1 MILLKH
7 LHSDDTPGQVGAG
20 LALGAILGLTPL
32 LNLHNV
38 VVLILIIMLRVSFS
52 GALLGWLIFTPLGFA
67 FDPLFDALGHR
78 LLLETPALNGVWTT
92 LYNTPVVPLTNF
104 NNTVVLGSLAV
115 ALALFL
121 PLNALGRFGVRRYR
135 TAVQAWV
142 RSHQPPPPPAPA
154 PGTAAVRRYPPP
166 SRPVRRAGG
175 AGGGIIR
182 WKGTGPFLLFV
193 GLLVGG
199 WLLFADRLAKGA
211 FESVGTAIVGAK
223 VEVGRLHLDLSH
235 GKVSIRGLVVA
246 SPDEPL
252 KNLIEA
258 DELTA
263 DIGVAPLLEKKV
275 VIDRLLANGL
285 RFGTARQSDGRT
297 AGPSDGIKA
306 QVGEFVQRLD
316 VPILQLAVGKVEV
329 GQLDPNVLFTGREA
343 LALVARA
350 DSAQSAWNAAAGSLD
365 VQAAGDSG
373 VAMAGRLR
381 NAKPT
386 DIGLLADARRT
397 LSQVRQARDR
407 VEAVDRGVKSGIASL
422 QAGAAEL
429 AAVRQRDYA
438 IARRVLK
445 VPSLDLPSMGAA
457 LFGPAAAA
465 RFQRALYWSRVAR
478 EYMPAGLLPQSAP
491 GAGWVR
497 RAGTSVRFPREH
509 TLPGFLLR
517 NAELSFILDAA
528 GPAAR
533 QRRYAGRLMGL
544 TSSPRLY
551 GRPTTLFAE
560 APGVRVA
567 AALDHVRPVP
577 RDSGMGTAQGAAL
590 PGLDLPSLPL
600 HLAPGQGTVTLSFAL
615 VGDSLRGRWSVHTD
629 AARWLRD
636 NGAAAGPAGQVLVE
650 RVITGVRILDISARL
665 SGTFDRPS
673 LSVSSN
679 LDRAVGDQLRAVL
692 ADEIEAA
699 DRQIRARVDS
709 LFETPVELANSRV
722 TMLGGDVYTRVG
734 AQRMRLADA
743 QQQLEQRLR
752 QLTGGILR

>member
-1 MILLKH
+1 MIGLLKH
-7 LHSDDTPGQVGAG
+7 LHSDDTPGQIGAG

-32 LNLHNV
+32 FNLHNV

-52 GALLGWLIFTPLGFA
+52 GALLGWLLFTPLGFA

-78 LLLETPALNGVWTT
+78 LLLETPALTGVWTT

-104 NNTVVLGSLAV
+104 NNTVVLGSLTV

-121 PLNALGRFGVRRYR
+121 PLNVLGRFGLRRYR
-135 TAVQAWV
+135 AAVQAWV
-142 RSHQPPPPPAPA
+142 RRHQPPPPA
-154 PGTAAVRRYPPP
+154 PGTTSARRYPPP
-166 SRPVRRAGG
+166 SRPARRAGG
-175 AGGGIIR
+175 GLIR
-182 WKGTGPFLLFV
+182 WKGTGPLLLFA

-235 GKVSIRGLVVA
+235 GRVALNGLVVA

-252 KNLIEA
+252 RNLLEA

-275 VIDRLLANGL
+275 VIDRLAANGL

-316 VPILQLAVGKVEV
+316 VPILQLVVGKVEV

-343 LALVARA
+343 QALVARV
-350 DSAQSAWNAAAGSLD
+350 DSAQTAWSAAVGGLD

-397 LSQVRQARDR
+397 LNRVRQARDR
-407 VEAVDRGVKSGIASL
+407 VEAVDRAVKSGIASL

-429 AAVRQRDYA
+429 AAVRQRDFA

-478 EYMPAGLLPQSAP
+478 EYMPAGLLPQGAP
-491 GAGWVR
+491 GASWVR

-517 NAELSFILDAA
+517 DAELSFIIDATA
-528 GPAAR
+528 PAAR
-533 QRRYAGRLMGL
+533 QRRYAGRLVGL

-551 GRPTTLFAE
+551 GRPTTLLAE

-567 AALDHVRPVP
+567 AALDHVRRVP
-577 RDSGMGTAQGAAL
+577 RDTGAGTAQGAAL

-636 NGAAAGPAGQVLVE
+636 TGAPTGSAAQVLVE
-650 RVITGVRILDISARL
+650 RVITGVRTLDISARL
-665 SGTFDRPS
+665 SGTIDSPS

-679 LDRAVGDQLRAVL
+679 LDRAVGDQLREVL
-692 ADEIEAA
+692 ADEIEVA
-699 DRQIRARVDS
+699 DQQIRARVDS
-709 LFETPVELANSRV
+709 MFQTQVQLANSRV

-734 AQRMRLADA
+734 AQRMRLTDA

>member
-1 MILLKH
+1 M
-7 LHSDDTPGQVGAG
+7 
-20 LALGAILGLTPL
+20 
-32 LNLHNV
+32 
-38 VVLILIIMLRVSFS
+38 
-52 GALLGWLIFTPLGFA
+52 
-67 FDPLFDALGHR
+67 
-78 LLLETPALNGVWTT
+78 
-92 LYNTPVVPLTNF
+92 
-104 NNTVVLGSLAV
+104 
-115 ALALFL
+115 
-121 PLNALGRFGVRRYR
+121 
-135 TAVQAWV
+135 
-142 RSHQPPPPPAPA
+142 
-154 PGTAAVRRYPPP
+154 
-166 SRPVRRAGG
+166 
-175 AGGGIIR
+175 
-182 WKGTGPFLLFV
+182 
-193 GLLVGG
+193 
-199 WLLFADRLAKGA
+199 
-211 FESVGTAIVGAK
+211 
-223 VEVGRLHLDLSH
+223 
-235 GKVSIRGLVVA
+235 
-246 SPDEPL
+246 
-252 KNLIEA
+252 
-258 DELTA
+258 
-263 DIGVAPLLEKKV
+263 
-275 VIDRLLANGL
+275 VIDRLAATGL
-285 RFGTARQSDGRT
+285 RFGTARQADGRT

-316 VPILQLAVGKVEV
+316 VPLLQLTVGKVEV
-329 GQLDPNVLFTGREA
+329 GQLDPNVLFTGHEA
-343 LALVARA
+343 QALVARA
-350 DSAQSAWNAAAGSLD
+350 DSAQAAWNAAVGGLD

-381 NAKPT
+381 NARPT

-407 VEAVDRGVKSGIASL
+407 VEAVDRAVQSGVASL

-429 AAVRQRDYA
+429 AAVRRRDYA

-478 EYMPAGLLPQSAP
+478 EYMPAGLWPQSAP
-491 GAGWVR
+491 GARWVR

-517 NAELSFILDAA
+517 DAELSFVLDATA
-528 GPAAR
+528 PAAR
-533 QRRYAGRLMGL
+533 QRRYAGRLVGL

-551 GRPTTLFAE
+551 GRPTTLLAE

-577 RDSGMGTAQGAAL
+577 RDSGAGTAQGAAL

-600 HLAPGQGTVTLSFAL
+600 HLARGQGVVTLSFAL
-615 VGDSLRGRWSVHTD
+615 VGDSVRGRWSVHTD

-636 NGAAAGPAGQVLVE
+636 TGAPTGSAAQDLVE
-650 RVITGVRILDISARL
+650 RVITGVRTLDISARL
-665 SGTFDRPS
+665 SGTLDRPS

-679 LDRAVGDQLRAVL
+679 LDRAVGDQLRGVL
-692 ADEIEAA
+692 ADEIETANE
-699 DRQIRARVDS
+699 QIRARVDS
-709 LFETPVELANSRV
+709 LFATPVELANSRI

>member
-7 LHSDDTPGQVGAG
+7 LHSDDTPGQVAAG

-52 GALLGWLIFTPLGFA
+52 GALLGWLVFTPLGFA

-115 ALALFL
+115 AVGLFL

-135 TAVQAWV
+135 AAVQAWV
-142 RSHQPPPPPAPA
+142 RSHQPPPPA
-154 PGTAAVRRYPPP
+154 PGTTSARRYPPP
-166 SRPVRRAGG
+166 SRPARRAGG
-175 AGGGIIR
+175 GGLIR
-182 WKGTGPFLLFV
+182 WKGTGPLLLFA

-235 GKVSIRGLVVA
+235 GKVALTGLVVA

-252 KNLIEA
+252 QNLLEA

-275 VIDRLLANGL
+275 VIDRLAANGL

-350 DSAQSAWNAAAGSLD
+350 DSAQTAWNAAAGSLD

-422 QAGAAEL
+422 QAGAGEL
-429 AAVRQRDYA
+429 AAVRRRDYA
-438 IARRVLK
+438 IAHRVLK
-445 VPSLDLPSMGAA
+445 VPSLDLPSMGSA

-491 GAGWVR
+491 GASWVR

-509 TLPGFLLR
+509 TLPGFLLK

-528 GPAAR
+528 APAAR
-533 QRRYAGRLMGL
+533 QRRYAGQLVGL

-551 GRPTTLFAE
+551 GRPTTLLVE
-560 APGVRVA
+560 APAVRVA
-567 AALDHVRPVP
+567 AALDHVRRVP
-577 RDSGMGTAQGAAL
+577 RDSGTGTAQGAAL

-636 NGAAAGPAGQVLVE
+636 NGAPTGSAGQVLVE
-650 RVITGVRILDISARL
+650 RVITGVRTLDISARL
-665 SGTFDRPS
+665 SGTLDRPS

-692 ADEIEAA
+692 ADEIDAA

-709 LFETPVELANSRV
+709 LFETPVELANSRI

>member
-1 MILLKH
+1 MIGLLKH

-52 GALLGWLIFTPLGFA
+52 GALLGWLLFTPLGFA

-78 LLLETPALNGVWTT
+78 LLLETPALTGVWTT

-115 ALALFL
+115 AVALFL

-135 TAVQAWV
+135 AAVQAWV
-142 RSHQPPPPPAPA
+142 RRHQPPPPAL
-154 PGTAAVRRYPPP
+154 GTTSARRYPPP
-166 SRPVRRAGG
+166 SRPARRV
-175 AGGGIIR
+175 GGGGLIR
-182 WKGTGPFLLFV
+182 WQGTGPLLLFV

-199 WLLFADRLAKGA
+199 WLLLADRLAKGA

-235 GKVSIRGLVVA
+235 GRVALNGLVVA
-246 SPDEPL
+246 SPDEPF
-252 KNLIEA
+252 KNLLEA

-275 VIDRLLANGL
+275 VIDRLAANGL
-285 RFGTARQSDGRT
+285 RFGTARQADGRT
-297 AGPSDGIKA
+297 AGPSEGIKA

-316 VPILQLAVGKVEV
+316 VPLLQLAVGKVEV
-329 GQLDPNVLFTGREA
+329 GQLDPNILFTGREA
-343 LALVARA
+343 QALVARA
-350 DSAQSAWNAAAGSLD
+350 DSAQAAWNAAVTGLD

-397 LSQVRQARDR
+397 LSQVRQARAR
-407 VEAVDRGVKSGIASL
+407 VEAVDREVKSGIASL
-422 QAGAAEL
+422 QAGAADL
-429 AAVRQRDYA
+429 AAVRRRDYA
-438 IARRVLK
+438 IGRRVLK

-517 NAELSFILDAA
+517 DAELSFVLDATA
-528 GPAAR
+528 PAAR
-533 QRRYAGRLMGL
+533 QRRYAGRLVGL

-551 GRPTTLFAE
+551 GRPTTLLAE

-577 RDSGMGTAQGAAL
+577 RDSGVGTVQGAAL

-600 HLAPGQGTVTLSFAL
+600 HLAPGQGAVTLSFAL
-615 VGDSLRGRWSVHTD
+615 VGDSVRGRWSVHTD

-636 NGAAAGPAGQVLVE
+636 NGAPTGSAAQVLVE
-650 RVITGVRILDISARL
+650 RVITGVRTLDISARL
-665 SGTFDRPS
+665 SGTLDRPS

-679 LDRAVGDQLRAVL
+679 LDRAVGDQLRGVL

-699 DRQIRARVDS
+699 NEQIRARVDS
-709 LFETPVELANSRV
+709 LFATPVELANSRI

>member
-1 MILLKH
+1 MIGLLKH

-52 GALLGWLIFTPLGFA
+52 GALLGWLLFTPLGFA

-78 LLLETPALNGVWTT
+78 LLLETPALTGVWTT

-135 TAVQAWV
+135 AAVQAWV
-142 RSHQPPPPPAPA
+142 RRHQPPPPAPA
-154 PGTAAVRRYPPP
+154 PGTTSARRYPPP
-166 SRPVRRAGG
+166 SRPGRRVE
-175 AGGGIIR
+175 GGGLIR
-182 WKGTGPFLLFV
+182 WKGTGPLLLFV

-235 GKVSIRGLVVA
+235 GKVALNGLVVA
-246 SPDEPL
+246 SPDEPF
-252 KNLIEA
+252 KNLLEA

-275 VIDRLLANGL
+275 VIDRLAANGL
-285 RFGTARQSDGRT
+285 RFGTARQADGRT

-316 VPILQLAVGKVEV
+316 VPILQLVVGKVEV

-343 LALVARA
+343 QALVARA
-350 DSAQSAWNAAAGSLD
+350 DSAQAAWSAAVGSLD

-407 VEAVDRGVKSGIASL
+407 VEAVDRAVQSGVASL

-429 AAVRQRDYA
+429 AAVRRRDYA

-478 EYMPAGLLPQSAP
+478 EYMPAGLWPQSAP
-491 GAGWVR
+491 GASWVR
-497 RAGTSVRFPREH
+497 RAGTSVRFLREH

-517 NAELSFILDAA
+517 DAELSFVLDATA
-528 GPAAR
+528 PAAR
-533 QRRYAGRLMGL
+533 QRRYAGRLVGL

-551 GRPTTLFAE
+551 GHRPRCSPRLPAVVSPLRWITCARYLATAGRGRRRG
-560 APGVRVA
+560 PHCPVSISHRCPSISRA
-567 AALDHVRPVP
+567 ARAWSPFRS
-577 RDSGMGTAQGAAL
+577 RSSGTACG
-590 PGLDLPSLPL
+590 D
-600 HLAPGQGTVTLSFAL
+600 
-615 VGDSLRGRWSVHTD
+615 VGRCTPMPR
-629 AARWLRD
+629 
-636 NGAAAGPAGQVLVE
+636 AG
-650 RVITGVRILDISARL
+650 
-665 SGTFDRPS
+665 SGTLALR
-673 LSVSSN
+673 
-679 LDRAVGDQLRAVL
+679 RAPR
-692 ADEIEAA
+692 
-699 DRQIRARVDS
+699 RRS
-709 LFETPVELANSRV
+709 W
-722 TMLGGDVYTRVG
+722 
-734 AQRMRLADA
+734 
-743 QQQLEQRLR
+743 
-752 QLTGGILR
+752 

>member
-1 MILLKH
+1 MIGLLKH

-52 GALLGWLIFTPLGFA
+52 GALLGWLLFTPLGFA

-78 LLLETPALNGVWTT
+78 LLLETPALTGVWTT

-135 TAVQAWV
+135 AAVQTWV
-142 RSHQPPPPPAPA
+142 RRHQPPPPPPA
-154 PGTAAVRRYPPP
+154 PGTTSARRYPPP
-166 SRPVRRAGG
+166 SRPARRV
-175 AGGGIIR
+175 GGGGLIR
-182 WKGTGPFLLFV
+182 WQGTGPLLLFV

-199 WLLFADRLAKGA
+199 WLLFADRLAKRA

-235 GKVSIRGLVVA
+235 GKVALNGLVVA
-246 SPDEPL
+246 SPDEPF
-252 KNLIEA
+252 KNLLEA

-275 VIDRLLANGL
+275 VIDRLAANGL
-285 RFGTARQSDGRT
+285 RFGTARQADGRT
-297 AGPSDGIKA
+297 AGPSEGIKA

-316 VPILQLAVGKVEV
+316 VPLLQLAVGKVEV
-329 GQLDPNVLFTGREA
+329 GQLDPNILFTGREA
-343 LALVARA
+343 QALVARA
-350 DSAQSAWNAAAGSLD
+350 DSAQAAWNAAVTGLD

-397 LSQVRQARDR
+397 LSQVRQARAR
-407 VEAVDRGVKSGIASL
+407 VEAVDREVKSGIASL
-422 QAGAAEL
+422 QAGAADL
-429 AAVRQRDYA
+429 AAVRRRDYA
-438 IARRVLK
+438 IGRRVLK

-491 GAGWVR
+491 GASWVR

-517 NAELSFILDAA
+517 DAELSFVLDATA
-528 GPAAR
+528 PAAR
-533 QRRYAGRLMGL
+533 QRRYVGRLVGL

-551 GRPTTLFAE
+551 GRPTTLLAE

-577 RDSGMGTAQGAAL
+577 RDSGVGTVQGAAL

-600 HLAPGQGTVTLSFAL
+600 HLAPGQGAVTLSFAL
-615 VGDSLRGRWSVHTD
+615 VGDSVRGRWSVHTD

-636 NGAAAGPAGQVLVE
+636 NGAPTGSAAQVLVE
-650 RVITGVRILDISARL
+650 RVITGVRTLDISARL
-665 SGTFDRPS
+665 SGTLDRPS

-679 LDRAVGDQLRAVL
+679 LDRAVGDQLRGVL
-692 ADEIEAA
+692 ADEIETANE
-699 DRQIRARVDS
+699 QIRARVDS
-709 LFETPVELANSRV
+709 LFATPVELANSRI

>member
-1 MILLKH
+1 MIGLLKH

-52 GALLGWLIFTPLGFA
+52 GALLGWLLFTPLGFA

-78 LLLETPALNGVWTT
+78 LLLETPALTGVWTT

-135 TAVQAWV
+135 AAVQTWV
-142 RSHQPPPPPAPA
+142 RRHQPPPPPPA
-154 PGTAAVRRYPPP
+154 PGTTSARRYPPP
-166 SRPVRRAGG
+166 SRPARRV
-175 AGGGIIR
+175 GGGGLIR
-182 WKGTGPFLLFV
+182 WQGTGPLLLFV

-199 WLLFADRLAKGA
+199 WLLFADRLAKRA

-235 GKVSIRGLVVA
+235 GKVALNGLVVA
-246 SPDEPL
+246 SPDEPF
-252 KNLIEA
+252 KNLLEA

-275 VIDRLLANGL
+275 VIDRLAANGL
-285 RFGTARQSDGRT
+285 RFGTARQADGRT
-297 AGPSDGIKA
+297 AGPSEGIKA

-316 VPILQLAVGKVEV
+316 VPLLQLAVGKVEV
-329 GQLDPNVLFTGREA
+329 GQLDPNILFTGREA
-343 LALVARA
+343 QALVARA
-350 DSAQSAWNAAAGSLD
+350 DSAQAAWNAAVTGLD

-397 LSQVRQARDR
+397 LSQVRQARAR
-407 VEAVDRGVKSGIASL
+407 VEAVDREVKSGIASL
-422 QAGAAEL
+422 QAGAADL
-429 AAVRQRDYA
+429 AAVRRRDYA
-438 IARRVLK
+438 IGRRVLK

-517 NAELSFILDAA
+517 DAELSFVLDATA
-528 GPAAR
+528 PAAR
-533 QRRYAGRLMGL
+533 QRRYAGRLVGL

-551 GRPTTLFAE
+551 GRPTTLLAE

-577 RDSGMGTAQGAAL
+577 RDSGVGTVQGAAL

-600 HLAPGQGTVTLSFAL
+600 HLAPGQGAVTLSFAL
-615 VGDSLRGRWSVHTD
+615 VGDSVRGRWSVHTD

-636 NGAAAGPAGQVLVE
+636 NGAPTGSAAQVLVE
-650 RVITGVRILDISARL
+650 RVITGVRTLDISARL
-665 SGTFDRPS
+665 SGTLDRPS

-679 LDRAVGDQLRAVL
+679 LDRAVGDQLRGVL

-699 DRQIRARVDS
+699 NEQIRARVDS
-709 LFETPVELANSRV
+709 LFATPVELANSRI

>member
-1 MILLKH
+1 MIGLLKH

-52 GALLGWLIFTPLGFA
+52 GALLGWLLFTPLGFA

-78 LLLETPALNGVWTT
+78 LLLETPALTGVWTT

-135 TAVQAWV
+135 AAVQTWV
-142 RSHQPPPPPAPA
+142 RRHQPPPPPPA
-154 PGTAAVRRYPPP
+154 PGTTSARRYPPP
-166 SRPVRRAGG
+166 SRPARRV
-175 AGGGIIR
+175 GGGGLIR
-182 WKGTGPFLLFV
+182 WQGTGPLLLFV

-199 WLLFADRLAKGA
+199 WLLFADRLAKRA

-235 GKVSIRGLVVA
+235 GKVALNGLVVA
-246 SPDEPL
+246 SPDEPF
-252 KNLIEA
+252 KNLLEA

-275 VIDRLLANGL
+275 VIDRLAANGL
-285 RFGTARQSDGRT
+285 RFGTARQADGRT

-316 VPILQLAVGKVEV
+316 VPLLQLAVGKVEV
-329 GQLDPNVLFTGREA
+329 GQLDPNILFTGREA
-343 LALVARA
+343 QALVARA
-350 DSAQSAWNAAAGSLD
+350 DSAQAAWNAAVTGLD

-397 LSQVRQARDR
+397 LSQVRQARAR
-407 VEAVDRGVKSGIASL
+407 VEAVDREVKSGIASL
-422 QAGAAEL
+422 QAGAADL
-429 AAVRQRDYA
+429 AAVRRRDYA
-438 IARRVLK
+438 IGRRVLK

-491 GAGWVR
+491 GASWVR

-517 NAELSFILDAA
+517 DAELSFVLDATA
-528 GPAAR
+528 PAAR
-533 QRRYAGRLMGL
+533 QRRYAGRLVGL

-551 GRPTTLFAE
+551 GRPTTLLAE

-577 RDSGMGTAQGAAL
+577 RDSGVGTVQGAAL

-600 HLAPGQGTVTLSFAL
+600 HLAPGQGAVTLSFAL
-615 VGDSLRGRWSVHTD
+615 VGDSVRGRWSVHTD

-636 NGAAAGPAGQVLVE
+636 NGAPTGSAAQVLVE
-650 RVITGVRILDISARL
+650 RVITGVRTLDISARL
-665 SGTFDRPS
+665 SGTLDRPS

-679 LDRAVGDQLRAVL
+679 LDRAVGDQLRGVL

-699 DRQIRARVDS
+699 NEQIRARVDS
-709 LFETPVELANSRV
+709 LFATPVELANSRI

>member
-1 MILLKH
+1 MISLLKH

-52 GALLGWLIFTPLGFA
+52 GALLGWLLFTPLGFA
-67 FDPLFDALGHR
+67 FDPLFDALGHW
-78 LLLETPALNGVWTT
+78 LLLETPALTGVWTT

-121 PLNALGRFGVRRYR
+121 PLNVLGRLGVRRYR
-135 TAVQAWV
+135 AAVQAWV
-142 RSHQPPPPPAPA
+142 RRHQPPPPV
-154 PGTAAVRRYPPP
+154 PGTTSARRYPPP
-166 SRPVRRAGG
+166 SRPARRAGG
-175 AGGGIIR
+175 GLIR
-182 WKGTGPFLLFV
+182 WKGTGPLLLFV

-235 GKVSIRGLVVA
+235 GRVALNGLVVA

-252 KNLIEA
+252 RNLLEA

-275 VIDRLLANGL
+275 VIDRLAANGL

-316 VPILQLAVGKVEV
+316 VPILQLVVGKVEV

-343 LALVARA
+343 QALVARV
-350 DSAQSAWNAAAGSLD
+350 DSAQTAWSAAVGGLD

-407 VEAVDRGVKSGIASL
+407 VEAVDRAVNSGIASL
-422 QAGAAEL
+422 QAGAADL
-429 AAVRQRDYA
+429 AAVRQRDFA

-478 EYMPAGLLPQSAP
+478 EYMPAGLLPQGAP
-491 GAGWVR
+491 GASWVR

-517 NAELSFILDAA
+517 DAELSFIIDATA
-528 GPAAR
+528 PAAR
-533 QRRYAGRLMGL
+533 QRRYAGRLVGL

-551 GRPTTLFAE
+551 GRPTTLLAE
-560 APGVRVA
+560 APGVRVV
-567 AALDHVRPVP
+567 AALDHVRRVP
-577 RDSGMGTAQGAAL
+577 RDTGAGTAQGAAL

-629 AARWLRD
+629 AARWVRD
-636 NGAAAGPAGQVLVE
+636 SGAPEGSAAQVLVE
-650 RVITGVRILDISARL
+650 RVITGVRTLDISARL
-665 SGTFDRPS
+665 SGTIDSPS

-692 ADEIEAA
+692 ADEIEVA
-699 DRQIRARVDS
+699 DQQIRARVDS
-709 LFETPVELANSRV
+709 LFQTQVQLANSRV

-734 AQRMRLADA
+734 AQRMRLTDA

>member
-1 MILLKH
+1 MIGLLKH

-52 GALLGWLIFTPLGFA
+52 GALLGWLLFTPLGFA

-78 LLLETPALNGVWTT
+78 LLLETPALTGVWTT

-135 TAVQAWV
+135 AAVQTWV
-142 RSHQPPPPPAPA
+142 RRHQPPPPPPA
-154 PGTAAVRRYPPP
+154 PGTTSARRYPPP
-166 SRPVRRAGG
+166 SRPARRV
-175 AGGGIIR
+175 GGGGLIR
-182 WKGTGPFLLFV
+182 WQGTGPLLLFV

-199 WLLFADRLAKGA
+199 WLLFADRLAKRA

-235 GKVSIRGLVVA
+235 GKVALNGLVVA
-246 SPDEPL
+246 SPDEPF
-252 KNLIEA
+252 KNLLEA

-275 VIDRLLANGL
+275 VIDRLAANGL
-285 RFGTARQSDGRT
+285 RFGTARQADGRT
-297 AGPSDGIKA
+297 AGPSEGIKA

-316 VPILQLAVGKVEV
+316 VPLLQLAVGKVEV
-329 GQLDPNVLFTGREA
+329 GQLDPNILFTGREA
-343 LALVARA
+343 QALVARA
-350 DSAQSAWNAAAGSLD
+350 DSAQAAWNAAVTGLD

-397 LSQVRQARDR
+397 LSQVRLARAR
-407 VEAVDRGVKSGIASL
+407 VEAVDREVKSGIASL
-422 QAGAAEL
+422 QAGAADL
-429 AAVRQRDYA
+429 AAVRRRDYA
-438 IARRVLK
+438 IGRRVLK

-491 GAGWVR
+491 GASWVR

-517 NAELSFILDAA
+517 DAELSFVLDATA
-528 GPAAR
+528 PAAR
-533 QRRYAGRLMGL
+533 QRRYAGRLVGL

-551 GRPTTLFAE
+551 GRPTTLLAE

-577 RDSGMGTAQGAAL
+577 RDSGVGTVQGAAL

-600 HLAPGQGTVTLSFAL
+600 HLAPGQGAVTLSFAL
-615 VGDSLRGRWSVHTD
+615 VGDSVRGRWSVHTD

-636 NGAAAGPAGQVLVE
+636 NGAPTGSAAQVLVE
-650 RVITGVRILDISARL
+650 RVITGVRTLDISARL
-665 SGTFDRPS
+665 SGTLDRPS

-679 LDRAVGDQLRAVL
+679 LDRAVGDQLRGVL

-699 DRQIRARVDS
+699 NEQIRARVDS
-709 LFETPVELANSRV
+709 LFATPVELANSRI

>member
-1 MILLKH
+1 MIGLLKH

-20 LALGAILGLTPL
+20 LALGAIFGLTPL

-52 GALLGWLIFTPLGFA
+52 GALLGWLLFAPLGFA

-78 LLLETPALNGVWTT
+78 LLLETPALTGVWTT

-135 TAVQAWV
+135 AAVQAWV
-142 RSHQPPPPPAPA
+142 RSHQPPPPAPA
-154 PGTAAVRRYPPP
+154 PGTTSARRYPPP
-166 SRPVRRAGG
+166 SRTARRV
-175 AGGGIIR
+175 GGGGLIR
-182 WKGTGPFLLFV
+182 WQGTGPLLLFV

-235 GKVSIRGLVVA
+235 GKVALNGLVVA
-246 SPDEPL
+246 SPDEPF
-252 KNLIEA
+252 KNLLEA

-275 VIDRLLANGL
+275 VIDRLAATGL
-285 RFGTARQSDGRT
+285 RFGTARQADGRT

-316 VPILQLAVGKVEV
+316 VPLLQLTVGKVEV
-329 GQLDPNVLFTGREA
+329 GQLDPNVLFTGHEA
-343 LALVARA
+343 QALVARA
-350 DSAQSAWNAAAGSLD
+350 DSAQAAWNAAVGGLD

-381 NAKPT
+381 NARPT

-407 VEAVDRGVKSGIASL
+407 VEAVDRAVQSGVASL

-429 AAVRQRDYA
+429 AAVRRRDYA

-478 EYMPAGLLPQSAP
+478 EYMPAGLWPQSAP
-491 GAGWVR
+491 GARWVR

-517 NAELSFILDAA
+517 DAELSFVLDATA
-528 GPAAR
+528 PAAR
-533 QRRYAGRLMGL
+533 QRRYAGRLVGL

-551 GRPTTLFAE
+551 GRPTTLLAE
-560 APGVRVA
+560 APGVRVT

-577 RDSGMGTAQGAAL
+577 RDSGAGTAQGAAL

-600 HLAPGQGTVTLSFAL
+600 HLARGQGVVTLSFAL
-615 VGDSLRGRWSVHTD
+615 VGDSVRGRWSVHTD

-636 NGAAAGPAGQVLVE
+636 TGAPTGSAAQELVE
-650 RVITGVRILDISARL
+650 RVITGVRTLDISARL
-665 SGTFDRPS
+665 SGTLDRPS

-679 LDRAVGDQLRAVL
+679 LDRAVGDQLRGVL
-692 ADEIEAA
+692 ADEIETANE
-699 DRQIRARVDS
+699 QIRARVDS
-709 LFETPVELANSRV
+709 LFATPVELANSRI

>member
-1 MILLKH
+1 MIGLLKH

-52 GALLGWLIFTPLGFA
+52 GALLGWLLFTPLGFA

-78 LLLETPALNGVWTT
+78 LLLETPALTGVWTT

-135 TAVQAWV
+135 AAVQTWV
-142 RSHQPPPPPAPA
+142 RRHQPPPPPPA
-154 PGTAAVRRYPPP
+154 PGTTSARRYPPP
-166 SRPVRRAGG
+166 SRPARRV
-175 AGGGIIR
+175 GGGGLIR
-182 WKGTGPFLLFV
+182 WQGTGPLLLFV

-235 GKVSIRGLVVA
+235 GKVALNGLVVA
-246 SPDEPL
+246 SPDEPF
-252 KNLIEA
+252 KNLLEA

-275 VIDRLLANGL
+275 VIDRLAANGL
-285 RFGTARQSDGRT
+285 RFGTARQADGRT
-297 AGPSDGIKA
+297 AGPSEGIKA

-316 VPILQLAVGKVEV
+316 VPLLQLAVGKVEV
-329 GQLDPNVLFTGREA
+329 GQLDPNILFTGREA
-343 LALVARA
+343 QALVARA
-350 DSAQSAWNAAAGSLD
+350 DSAQAAWNAAVTGLD

-397 LSQVRQARDR
+397 LSQVRQARAR
-407 VEAVDRGVKSGIASL
+407 VEAVDREVKSGIASL
-422 QAGAAEL
+422 QAGAADL
-429 AAVRQRDYA
+429 AAVRRRDYA
-438 IARRVLK
+438 IGRRVLK

-491 GAGWVR
+491 GASWVR

-517 NAELSFILDAA
+517 DAELSFVLDATA
-528 GPAAR
+528 PAAR
-533 QRRYAGRLMGL
+533 QRRYAGRLVGL

-551 GRPTTLFAE
+551 GRPTTLLAE

-577 RDSGMGTAQGAAL
+577 RDSGVGTVQGAAL

-600 HLAPGQGTVTLSFAL
+600 HLAPGQGAVTLSFAL
-615 VGDSLRGRWSVHTD
+615 VGDSVRGRWSVHTD

-636 NGAAAGPAGQVLVE
+636 NGAPTGSAAQVLVE
-650 RVITGVRILDISARL
+650 RVITGVRTLDISARL
-665 SGTFDRPS
+665 SGTLDRPS

-679 LDRAVGDQLRAVL
+679 LDRAVGDQLRGVL

-699 DRQIRARVDS
+699 NEQIRARVDS
-709 LFETPVELANSRV
+709 LFATPVELANSRI

>member
-1 MILLKH
+1 MIGLLKH

-52 GALLGWLIFTPLGFA
+52 GALLGWLLFTPVGFA

-78 LLLETPALNGVWTT
+78 LLLETPALTGVWTT

-135 TAVQAWV
+135 AAVQAWV
-142 RSHQPPPPPAPA
+142 RRHQPPPPAL
-154 PGTAAVRRYPPP
+154 GTTSARRYPPP
-166 SRPVRRAGG
+166 SRPARRVE
-175 AGGGIIR
+175 GGGLIR
-182 WKGTGPFLLFV
+182 WKGTGPLLLFV

-235 GKVSIRGLVVA
+235 GKVALNGLVVA
-246 SPDEPL
+246 SPDEPF
-252 KNLIEA
+252 KNLLEA

-275 VIDRLLANGL
+275 VIDRLAATGL
-285 RFGTARQSDGRT
+285 RFGTARQADGRT

-316 VPILQLAVGKVEV
+316 VPLLQLTVGKVEV
-329 GQLDPNVLFTGREA
+329 GQLDPNVLFTGHEA
-343 LALVARA
+343 QALVARA
-350 DSAQSAWNAAAGSLD
+350 DSAQAAWNAAVGGLD

-381 NAKPT
+381 NARPT

-429 AAVRQRDYA
+429 AAVRRRDYA

-491 GAGWVR
+491 GARWVR

-517 NAELSFILDAA
+517 DAELSFVLDATA
-528 GPAAR
+528 PAAR
-533 QRRYAGRLMGL
+533 QRRYAGRLVGL
-544 TSSPRLY
+544 TTSPRLY
-551 GRPTTLFAE
+551 GRLTTLLAE

-577 RDSGMGTAQGAAL
+577 RDSGVGTAQGAAL

-600 HLAPGQGTVTLSFAL
+600 HLAPGQGAVTLSFAL
-615 VGDSLRGRWSVHTD
+615 VGDSVRGRWSVHTD

-636 NGAAAGPAGQVLVE
+636 TGAPTGSAAQVLVE
-650 RVITGVRILDISARL
+650 RVITGVRTLDISARL
-665 SGTFDRPS
+665 SGTLDRPS

-679 LDRAVGDQLRAVL
+679 LDRAVGDQLRGVL
-692 ADEIEAA
+692 ADEIETANE
-699 DRQIRARVDS
+699 QIRARVDS
-709 LFETPVELANSRV
+709 LFATPVELANSRI

>member
-1 MILLKH
+1 MIGLLKH

-52 GALLGWLIFTPLGFA
+52 GALLGWLLFTPLGFA
-67 FDPLFDALGHR
+67 FDPLFDALGHW
-78 LLLETPALNGVWTT
+78 LLLETPALTGVWTT

-135 TAVQAWV
+135 AAVQAWV
-142 RSHQPPPPPAPA
+142 RSHQPPPPAPA
-154 PGTAAVRRYPPP
+154 PGTTSARRYPPP
-166 SRPVRRAGG
+166 SRTARRV
-175 AGGGIIR
+175 GGGGLIR
-182 WKGTGPFLLFV
+182 WQGTGPLLLFV

-235 GKVSIRGLVVA
+235 GKVALNGLVVA
-246 SPDEPL
+246 SPDEPF
-252 KNLIEA
+252 KNLLEA

-275 VIDRLLANGL
+275 VIDRLAANGL

-316 VPILQLAVGKVEV
+316 VPILQLTVGKVEV

-343 LALVARA
+343 QALVARV
-350 DSAQSAWNAAAGSLD
+350 DSAQTAWSAAVGGLD

-422 QAGAAEL
+422 QAGALRAT
-429 AAVRQRDYA
+429 DH
-438 IARRVLK
+438 
-445 VPSLDLPSMGAA
+445 
-457 LFGPAAAA
+457 AA
-465 RFQRALYWSRVAR
+465 RGGSRRSGRCRARSR
-478 EYMPAGLLPQSAP
+478 AP
-491 GAGWVR
+491 GTSRHRRGDGAGGCTAR
-497 RAGTSVRFPREH
+497 SRSPIAAPPSRA
-509 TLPGFLLR
+509 
-517 NAELSFILDAA
+517 
-528 GPAAR
+528 
-533 QRRYAGRLMGL
+533 
-544 TSSPRLY
+544 
-551 GRPTTLFAE
+551 
-560 APGVRVA
+560 
-567 AALDHVRPVP
+567 
-577 RDSGMGTAQGAAL
+577 
-590 PGLDLPSLPL
+590 
-600 HLAPGQGTVTLSFAL
+600 
-615 VGDSLRGRWSVHTD
+615 WS
-629 AARWLRD
+629 
-636 NGAAAGPAGQVLVE
+636 
-650 RVITGVRILDISARL
+650 
-665 SGTFDRPS
+665 
-673 LSVSSN
+673 
-679 LDRAVGDQLRAVL
+679 
-692 ADEIEAA
+692 
-699 DRQIRARVDS
+699 
-709 LFETPVELANSRV
+709 
-722 TMLGGDVYTRVG
+722 
-734 AQRMRLADA
+734 
-743 QQQLEQRLR
+743 
-752 QLTGGILR
+752 

>member
-7 LHSDDTPGQVGAG
+7 LHSDDTPGQVAAG

-52 GALLGWLIFTPLGFA
+52 GALLGWLVFTPLGFA

-115 ALALFL
+115 AVGLFL
-121 PLNALGRFGVRRYR
+121 PLSALGRFGVRRYR
-135 TAVQAWV
+135 PAVQAGV
-142 RSHQPPPPPAPA
+142 RSHQPPPPAPA
-154 PGTAAVRRYPPP
+154 PGTTSARRYPRP
-166 SRPVRRAGG
+166 SRPARRPGG
-175 AGGGIIR
+175 AGLTR
-182 WKGTGPFLLFV
+182 WTRTGPLLLFA

-235 GKVSIRGLVVA
+235 GKVALTGLVVA

-252 KNLIEA
+252 QNLLEA

-263 DIGVAPLLEKKV
+263 DIGVAPLLERKV
-275 VIDRLLANGL
+275 VIDRLAANGL

-350 DSAQSAWNAAAGSLD
+350 DSAQTAWNAAAGSLD

-429 AAVRQRDYA
+429 AAVRRRDYA
-438 IARRVLK
+438 IAHRVLK

-509 TLPGFLLR
+509 TLPGFLLK

-528 GPAAR
+528 APAAR
-533 QRRYAGRLMGL
+533 QRRYAGQLVGL

-551 GRPTTLFAE
+551 GRPTTLLVE
-560 APGVRVA
+560 APAVRVA
-567 AALDHVRPVP
+567 AALDHVRRVP
-577 RDSGMGTAQGAAL
+577 RDSGTGTAQGAAL

-636 NGAAAGPAGQVLVE
+636 NGAPTGSAGQVLV
-650 RVITGVRILDISARL
+650 G
-665 SGTFDRPS
+665 
-673 LSVSSN
+673 
-679 LDRAVGDQLRAVL
+679 
-692 ADEIEAA
+692 
-699 DRQIRARVDS
+699 
-709 LFETPVELANSRV
+709 
-722 TMLGGDVYTRVG
+722 
-734 AQRMRLADA
+734 
-743 QQQLEQRLR
+743 
-752 QLTGGILR
+752 

>member
-1 MILLKH
+1 MIGLLKH

-52 GALLGWLIFTPLGFA
+52 GALLGWMLFTPLGFA

-78 LLLETPALNGVWTT
+78 LLLETPALTGVWTT

-135 TAVQAWV
+135 AAVQVWV
-142 RSHQPPPPPAPA
+142 RHHQPPPPPPPV
-154 PGTAAVRRYPPP
+154 PGTTSARRYPPP
-166 SRPVRRAGG
+166 SRPARRVGGEGLIRWQG
-175 AGGGIIR
+175 AG
-182 WKGTGPFLLFV
+182 PLLLFV

-223 VEVGRLHLDLSH
+223 VEVGRLHLELSH
-235 GKVSIRGLVVA
+235 GKVALNGLVVA
-246 SPDEPL
+246 SPNEPF
-252 KNLIEA
+252 KNLLEA

-275 VIDRLLANGL
+275 VIDRLAANGL
-285 RFGTARQSDGRT
+285 RFGTARQADGRT
-297 AGPSDGIKA
+297 AGPSEGIKA

-316 VPILQLAVGKVEV
+316 VPILQLVVGKVEV

-343 LALVARA
+343 QALVARV
-350 DSAQSAWNAAAGSLD
+350 DSAQAAWSAAVGGLD

-381 NAKPT
+381 DAKPT

-429 AAVRQRDYA
+429 AAVRRRDYA

-517 NAELSFILDAA
+517 DAELSFVLDATA
-528 GPAAR
+528 PAAR
-533 QRRYAGRLMGL
+533 QRRYAGRLVGL

-551 GRPTTLFAE
+551 GRPTTLLAE

-577 RDSGMGTAQGAAL
+577 RDSGVGTAQGAAL

-600 HLAPGQGTVTLSFAL
+600 HLAPGQGAVTLSFAL
-615 VGDSLRGRWSVHTD
+615 VGDSVRGRWSVHTD

-636 NGAAAGPAGQVLVE
+636 NGAPTGSAAQVLVE
-650 RVITGVRILDISARL
+650 RVITGVRTLDISARL
-665 SGTFDRPS
+665 SGTLDRPS

-679 LDRAVGDQLRAVL
+679 L
-692 ADEIEAA
+692 
-699 DRQIRARVDS
+699 
-709 LFETPVELANSRV
+709 
-722 TMLGGDVYTRVG
+722 
-734 AQRMRLADA
+734 
-743 QQQLEQRLR
+743 
-752 QLTGGILR
+752 

>member
-1 MILLKH
+1 MIGLLKH

-52 GALLGWLIFTPLGFA
+52 GALLGWLLFTPLGFA

-78 LLLETPALNGVWTT
+78 LLLETPALTGVWTT

-115 ALALFL
+115 AVALFL

-135 TAVQAWV
+135 AAVQAWV
-142 RSHQPPPPPAPA
+142 RRHQPPPPAL
-154 PGTAAVRRYPPP
+154 GTTSARRYPPP
-166 SRPVRRAGG
+166 SRPARRVE
-175 AGGGIIR
+175 GGGLIR
-182 WKGTGPFLLFV
+182 WKGTGPLLLFV
-193 GLLVGG
+193 ALLVGG

-235 GKVSIRGLVVA
+235 GRVALNGLVVA
-246 SPDEPL
+246 SPDEPF
-252 KNLIEA
+252 KNLLEA

-275 VIDRLLANGL
+275 VIDRLAANGL
-285 RFGTARQSDGRT
+285 RFGTARQADGRT

-316 VPILQLAVGKVEV
+316 VPILQLVVGKVEV

-343 LALVARA
+343 QALVARA
-350 DSAQSAWNAAAGSLD
+350 DSAQAAWSAAVGSLD

-397 LSQVRQARDR
+397 LSHVRQARDR
-407 VEAVDRGVKSGIASL
+407 VEAMDRGVKSGIASL
-422 QAGAAEL
+422 QAGAADL
-429 AAVRQRDYA
+429 AAVRRRDYA

-491 GAGWVR
+491 GASWVR

-517 NAELSFILDAA
+517 DAELSFVLDATA
-528 GPAAR
+528 PAAR
-533 QRRYAGRLMGL
+533 QRRYAGRLVGL

-551 GRPTTLFAE
+551 GRPTTLLAE

-577 RDSGMGTAQGAAL
+577 RDSGVGTAQGAAL

-600 HLAPGQGTVTLSFAL
+600 HLARGQGVVTLSFAL
-615 VGDSLRGRWSVHTD
+615 VGDSVRGRWSVHTD

-636 NGAAAGPAGQVLVE
+636 TGAPTGSAAQVLVE
-650 RVITGVRILDISARL
+650 RVITGVRTLDISARL
-665 SGTFDRPS
+665 SGTLDRPS

-679 LDRAVGDQLRAVL
+679 LDRAVGDQLRSVL
-692 ADEIEAA
+692 ADEIETANE
-699 DRQIRARVDS
+699 QIRARVDS
-709 LFETPVELANSRV
+709 LFATPVELANSRI

-743 QQQLEQRLR
+743 QQQIEQRLR

>member
-1 MILLKH
+1 
-7 LHSDDTPGQVGAG
+7 
-20 LALGAILGLTPL
+20 
-32 LNLHNV
+32 
-38 VVLILIIMLRVSFS
+38 
-52 GALLGWLIFTPLGFA
+52 
-67 FDPLFDALGHR
+67 
-78 LLLETPALNGVWTT
+78 
-92 LYNTPVVPLTNF
+92 
-104 NNTVVLGSLAV
+104 
-115 ALALFL
+115 
-121 PLNALGRFGVRRYR
+121 
-135 TAVQAWV
+135 
-142 RSHQPPPPPAPA
+142 
-154 PGTAAVRRYPPP
+154 
-166 SRPVRRAGG
+166 
-175 AGGGIIR
+175 
-182 WKGTGPFLLFV
+182 
-193 GLLVGG
+193 
-199 WLLFADRLAKGA
+199 
-211 FESVGTAIVGAK
+211 
-223 VEVGRLHLDLSH
+223 
-235 GKVSIRGLVVA
+235 VVA

-252 KNLIEA
+252 QNLLEA

-275 VIDRLLANGL
+275 VIDRLAANGL

-350 DSAQSAWNAAAGSLD
+350 DSAQTAWNAAAGSLD

-407 VEAVDRGVKSGIASL
+407 VEA
-422 QAGAAEL
+422 GAAEL
-429 AAVRQRDYA
+429 AAVRRRDYA
-438 IARRVLK
+438 IAHRVLK

-509 TLPGFLLR
+509 ALPGFLLR
-517 NAELSFILDAA
+517 DAELSFILDAA
-528 GPAAR
+528 APAAR
-533 QRRYAGRLMGL
+533 QRRYAGRLVGL

-551 GRPTTLFAE
+551 GRPTTLLVE
-560 APGVRVA
+560 APAVRVA
-567 AALDHVRPVP
+567 AALDHVRRVP
-577 RDSGMGTAQGAAL
+577 RDSGTGTAQGAAL

-636 NGAAAGPAGQVLVE
+636 NGAPTGSAGQVLVE
-650 RVITGVRILDISARL
+650 RVITGVRTLDISARL
-665 SGTFDRPS
+665 SGTLDRPS

-692 ADEIEAA
+692 ADEIDAA

-709 LFETPVELANSRV
+709 LFETPVELANSRI

>member
-1 MILLKH
+1 MIGLLKH

-52 GALLGWLIFTPLGFA
+52 GALLGWLLFTPLGFA

-78 LLLETPALNGVWTT
+78 LLLETPALTGVWTT

-135 TAVQAWV
+135 AAVQTWV
-142 RSHQPPPPPAPA
+142 RRHQPPPPPPA
-154 PGTAAVRRYPPP
+154 PGTTSARRYPPP
-166 SRPVRRAGG
+166 SRPARRV
-175 AGGGIIR
+175 GGGGLIR
-182 WKGTGPFLLFV
+182 WQGTGPLLLFV

-235 GKVSIRGLVVA
+235 GKVALNGLVVA
-246 SPDEPL
+246 SPDEPF
-252 KNLIEA
+252 KNLLEA

-275 VIDRLLANGL
+275 VIDRLAANGL
-285 RFGTARQSDGRT
+285 RFGTARQADGRT
-297 AGPSDGIKA
+297 AGPSEGIKA

-316 VPILQLAVGKVEV
+316 VPLLQLAVGKVEV
-329 GQLDPNVLFTGREA
+329 GQLDPNILFTGREA
-343 LALVARA
+343 QALVARA
-350 DSAQSAWNAAAGSLD
+350 DSAQAAWNAAVTGLD

-397 LSQVRQARDR
+397 LSQVRQARAR
-407 VEAVDRGVKSGIASL
+407 VEAVDREVKSGIASL
-422 QAGAAEL
+422 QAGAADL
-429 AAVRQRDYA
+429 AAVRRRDYA
-438 IARRVLK
+438 IGRRVLK

-517 NAELSFILDAA
+517 DAELSFVLDATA
-528 GPAAR
+528 PAAR
-533 QRRYAGRLMGL
+533 QRRYAGRLVGL

-551 GRPTTLFAE
+551 GRPTTLLAE

-577 RDSGMGTAQGAAL
+577 RDSGVGTVQGAAL

-600 HLAPGQGTVTLSFAL
+600 HLAPGQGAVTLSFAL
-615 VGDSLRGRWSVHTD
+615 VGDSVRGRWSVHTD

-636 NGAAAGPAGQVLVE
+636 NGAPTGSAAQVLVE
-650 RVITGVRILDISARL
+650 RVITGVRTLDISARL
-665 SGTFDRPS
+665 SGTLDRPS

-679 LDRAVGDQLRAVL
+679 LDRAVGDQLRGVL

-699 DRQIRARVDS
+699 NEQIRARVDS
-709 LFETPVELANSRV
+709 LFATPVELANSRI

>member
-1 MILLKH
+1 MIGLLKH

-52 GALLGWLIFTPLGFA
+52 GALLGWLLFTPLGFA

-78 LLLETPALNGVWTT
+78 LLLETPALTGVWTT

-135 TAVQAWV
+135 AAVQTWV
-142 RSHQPPPPPAPA
+142 RRHQPPPPPPA
-154 PGTAAVRRYPPP
+154 PGTTSARRYPPP
-166 SRPVRRAGG
+166 SRPARRV
-175 AGGGIIR
+175 GGGGLIR
-182 WKGTGPFLLFV
+182 WQGTGPLLLFV

-199 WLLFADRLAKGA
+199 WLLFADRLAKRA

-235 GKVSIRGLVVA
+235 GKVALNGLVVA
-246 SPDEPL
+246 SPDEPF
-252 KNLIEA
+252 KNLLEA

-275 VIDRLLANGL
+275 VIDRLAANGL
-285 RFGTARQSDGRT
+285 RFGTARQADGRT
-297 AGPSDGIKA
+297 AGPSEGIKA

-316 VPILQLAVGKVEV
+316 VPLLQLAVGKVEV
-329 GQLDPNVLFTGREA
+329 GQLDPNILFTGREA
-343 LALVARA
+343 QALVARA
-350 DSAQSAWNAAAGSLD
+350 DSAQAAWNAAVTGLD

-397 LSQVRQARDR
+397 LSQVRLARAR

-422 QAGAAEL
+422 QAGAADL
-429 AAVRQRDYA
+429 AAVRRRDYA
-438 IARRVLK
+438 IGRRVLK

-491 GAGWVR
+491 GASWVR

-517 NAELSFILDAA
+517 DAELSFVLDATA
-528 GPAAR
+528 PAAR
-533 QRRYAGRLMGL
+533 QRRYAGRLVGL

-551 GRPTTLFAE
+551 GRPTTLLAE

-577 RDSGMGTAQGAAL
+577 RDSGVGTVQGAAL

-600 HLAPGQGTVTLSFAL
+600 HLAPGQGAVTLSFAL
-615 VGDSLRGRWSVHTD
+615 VGDSVRGRWSVHTD

-636 NGAAAGPAGQVLVE
+636 NGAPTGSAAQVLVE
-650 RVITGVRILDISARL
+650 RVITGERTLDISARL
-665 SGTFDRPS
+665 SGTLDRPS

-679 LDRAVGDQLRAVL
+679 LDRAVGDQLRGVL

-699 DRQIRARVDS
+699 NEQIRARVDS
-709 LFETPVELANSRV
+709 LFATPVELANSRI

>member
-1 MILLKH
+1 MIGLLKH

-52 GALLGWLIFTPLGFA
+52 GALLGWLLFTPLGFA

-78 LLLETPALNGVWTT
+78 LLLETPALTGVWTT

-135 TAVQAWV
+135 AAVQTWV
-142 RSHQPPPPPAPA
+142 RRHQPPPPPPA
-154 PGTAAVRRYPPP
+154 PGTTSARRYPPP
-166 SRPVRRAGG
+166 SRPARRV
-175 AGGGIIR
+175 GGGGLIR
-182 WKGTGPFLLFV
+182 WQGTGPLLLFV

-199 WLLFADRLAKGA
+199 WLLFADRLAKRA

-235 GKVSIRGLVVA
+235 GKVALNGLVVA
-246 SPDEPL
+246 SPDEPF
-252 KNLIEA
+252 KNLLEA

-275 VIDRLLANGL
+275 VIDRLAANGL
-285 RFGTARQSDGRT
+285 RFGTARQADGRT
-297 AGPSDGIKA
+297 AGPSEGIKA

-316 VPILQLAVGKVEV
+316 VPLLQLAVGKVEV
-329 GQLDPNVLFTGREA
+329 GQLDPNILFTGREA
-343 LALVARA
+343 QALVARA
-350 DSAQSAWNAAAGSLD
+350 DSAQAAWNAAVTGLD

-397 LSQVRQARDR
+397 LSQVRQARAR
-407 VEAVDRGVKSGIASL
+407 VEAVDREVKSGIASL
-422 QAGAAEL
+422 QAGAADL
-429 AAVRQRDYA
+429 AAVRRRDYA
-438 IARRVLK
+438 IGRRVLK

-491 GAGWVR
+491 GASWVR

-517 NAELSFILDAA
+517 DAELSFVLDATA
-528 GPAAR
+528 PAAR
-533 QRRYAGRLMGL
+533 QRRYAGRLVGL

-551 GRPTTLFAE
+551 GRPTTLLAE

-577 RDSGMGTAQGAAL
+577 RDSGVGTVQGAAL

-600 HLAPGQGTVTLSFAL
+600 HLAPGQGAVTLSFAL
-615 VGDSLRGRWSVHTD
+615 VGDSVRGRWSVHTD

-636 NGAAAGPAGQVLVE
+636 NGAPTGSAAQVLVE
-650 RVITGVRILDISARL
+650 RVITGVRTLDISARL
-665 SGTFDRPS
+665 SGTLDRPS

-679 LDRAVGDQLRAVL
+679 LDRAVGDQLRGVL

-699 DRQIRARVDS
+699 NEQIRARVDS
-709 LFETPVELANSRV
+709 LFATPVELANSRI

>member
-1 MILLKH
+1 MIGLLKH

-20 LALGAILGLTPL
+20 LAMGAILGLTPL

-52 GALLGWLIFTPLGFA
+52 GALLGWLLFTPLGFA

-78 LLLETPALNGVWTT
+78 LLLETPALTGVWTT

-115 ALALFL
+115 AVALFL

-135 TAVQAWV
+135 AAGQAWV
-142 RSHQPPPPPAPA
+142 RRHQPPPPA
-154 PGTAAVRRYPPP
+154 PGTTSARRYPPP
-166 SRPVRRAGG
+166 SRPARRV
-175 AGGGIIR
+175 GGGGLIR
-182 WKGTGPFLLFV
+182 WQGTGPLLLFV

-211 FESVGTAIVGAK
+211 FESVGTAIGGAK

-235 GKVSIRGLVVA
+235 GKVALNGLVVA
-246 SPDEPL
+246 SPDEPF
-252 KNLIEA
+252 KNLLEA

-275 VIDRLLANGL
+275 VIDRLAANGL
-285 RFGTARQSDGRT
+285 RFGTARQADGRT
-297 AGPSDGIKA
+297 AGPSEGIKA

-316 VPILQLAVGKVEV
+316 VPLLQLAVGKVEV
-329 GQLDPNVLFTGREA
+329 GQLDPNILFTGREA
-343 LALVARA
+343 QALVARA
-350 DSAQSAWNAAAGSLD
+350 DSAQAAWNAAVTGLD

-397 LSQVRQARDR
+397 LSQVRLARAR

-422 QAGAAEL
+422 QAGAADL
-429 AAVRQRDYA
+429 AAVRRRDYA

-517 NAELSFILDAA
+517 DAELSFVLDATA
-528 GPAAR
+528 PAAR
-533 QRRYAGRLMGL
+533 QRRYVGRLVGL

-551 GRPTTLFAE
+551 GRPTTLLAE

-577 RDSGMGTAQGAAL
+577 RDSGVGTVQGAAL
-590 PGLDLPSLPL
+590 PGLDLPALPL
-600 HLAPGQGTVTLSFAL
+600 HLAPGQGVVTLSFAL
-615 VGDSLRGRWSVHTD
+615 VGDSVRGRWSVHTD

-636 NGAAAGPAGQVLVE
+636 NGAPTGSAAQVLVE
-650 RVITGVRILDISARL
+650 RVITGVRTLDISARL
-665 SGTFDRPS
+665 SGTLDRPS

-679 LDRAVGDQLRAVL
+679 LDRAVGDQLRGVL

-699 DRQIRARVDS
+699 NEQIRARVDS
-709 LFETPVELANSRV
+709 LFATPVELANSRI

>member
-1 MILLKH
+1 MIGLLKH

-52 GALLGWLIFTPLGFA
+52 GALLGWLLFTPLGFA

-78 LLLETPALNGVWTT
+78 LLLETPALTGVWTT

-115 ALALFL
+115 AVALFL

-135 TAVQAWV
+135 AAVQAWV
-142 RSHQPPPPPAPA
+142 RRHQPPPPAL
-154 PGTAAVRRYPPP
+154 GTTSARRYPPP
-166 SRPVRRAGG
+166 SRPARRVE
-175 AGGGIIR
+175 GGGLIR
-182 WKGTGPFLLFV
+182 WKGTGPLLLFV

-235 GKVSIRGLVVA
+235 GRVALNGLVVA
-246 SPDEPL
+246 SPDEPF
-252 KNLIEA
+252 KNLLEA

-275 VIDRLLANGL
+275 VIDRLAANGL
-285 RFGTARQSDGRT
+285 RFGTARQADGRT

-316 VPILQLAVGKVEV
+316 VPILQLVVGKVEV

-343 LALVARA
+343 QALVARA
-350 DSAQSAWNAAAGSLD
+350 DSAQAAWSAAVGSLD

-397 LSQVRQARDR
+397 LSHVRQARDR

-422 QAGAAEL
+422 QAGAADL
-429 AAVRQRDYA
+429 AAVRRRDYA

-491 GAGWVR
+491 GASWVR

-517 NAELSFILDAA
+517 DAELSFVLDATA
-528 GPAAR
+528 PAAR
-533 QRRYAGRLMGL
+533 QRRYAGRLVGL

-551 GRPTTLFAE
+551 GRPTTLLAE

-577 RDSGMGTAQGAAL
+577 RDSGVGTAQGAAL

-600 HLAPGQGTVTLSFAL
+600 HLAPGQGAVTLSFAL
-615 VGDSLRGRWSVHTD
+615 VGDSVRGRWSVHTD

-636 NGAAAGPAGQVLVE
+636 TGAPTGSAAQVLVE
-650 RVITGVRILDISARL
+650 RVITGVRTLDISARL
-665 SGTFDRPS
+665 SGTLDRPS

-679 LDRAVGDQLRAVL
+679 LDRAVGDQLRSVL
-692 ADEIEAA
+692 ADEIETANE
-699 DRQIRARVDS
+699 QIRARVDS
-709 LFETPVELANSRV
+709 LFATPVELANSRI

-743 QQQLEQRLR
+743 QQQIEQRLR

>member
-1 MILLKH
+1 MIGLLKH

-52 GALLGWLIFTPLGFA
+52 GALLGWLLFTPLGFA

-78 LLLETPALNGVWTT
+78 LLLETPALTGVWTT

-135 TAVQAWV
+135 AAVQTWV
-142 RSHQPPPPPAPA
+142 RRHQPPPPPPA
-154 PGTAAVRRYPPP
+154 PGTTSARRYPPP
-166 SRPVRRAGG
+166 SRPARRV
-175 AGGGIIR
+175 GGGGLIR
-182 WKGTGPFLLFV
+182 WQGTGPLLLFV

-199 WLLFADRLAKGA
+199 WLLFADRLAKRA

-235 GKVSIRGLVVA
+235 GKVALNGLVVA
-246 SPDEPL
+246 SPDEPF
-252 KNLIEA
+252 KNLLEA

-275 VIDRLLANGL
+275 VIDRLAANGL
-285 RFGTARQSDGRT
+285 RFGTARQADGRT
-297 AGPSDGIKA
+297 AGPSEGIKA

-316 VPILQLAVGKVEV
+316 VPLLQLAVGKVEV
-329 GQLDPNVLFTGREA
+329 GQLDPNILFTGREA
-343 LALVARA
+343 QALVARA
-350 DSAQSAWNAAAGSLD
+350 DSAQAAWNAAVTGLD

-397 LSQVRQARDR
+397 LSQVRQARAR
-407 VEAVDRGVKSGIASL
+407 VEAVDREVKSGIASL
-422 QAGAAEL
+422 QAGAADL
-429 AAVRQRDYA
+429 AAVRRRDYA
-438 IARRVLK
+438 IGRRVLK

-491 GAGWVR
+491 GASWVR

-517 NAELSFILDAA
+517 DAELSFVLDATA
-528 GPAAR
+528 PAAR
-533 QRRYAGRLMGL
+533 QRRYAGRLVGL

-551 GRPTTLFAE
+551 GRPTTLLAE

-577 RDSGMGTAQGAAL
+577 RDSGVGTVQGAAL

-600 HLAPGQGTVTLSFAL
+600 HLAPGQGAVTLSFAL
-615 VGDSLRGRWSVHTD
+615 VGDSVRGRWSVHTD

-636 NGAAAGPAGQVLVE
+636 NGAPTGSAAQVLVE
-650 RVITGVRILDISARL
+650 RVITGVRTLDISARL
-665 SGTFDRPS
+665 SGTLDRPS
-673 LSVSSN
+673 LAVSSN
-679 LDRAVGDQLRAVL
+679 LDRAVGDQLRGVL

-699 DRQIRARVDS
+699 NEQIRARVDS
-709 LFETPVELANSRV
+709 LFATPVELANSRI

>member
-1 MILLKH
+1 MIGLLKH

-52 GALLGWLIFTPLGFA
+52 GALLGWLLFTPLGFA

-78 LLLETPALNGVWTT
+78 LLLETPALTGVWTT

-135 TAVQAWV
+135 AAVQTWV
-142 RSHQPPPPPAPA
+142 RRHQPPPPPPA
-154 PGTAAVRRYPPP
+154 PGTTSARRYPPP
-166 SRPVRRAGG
+166 SRPARRV
-175 AGGGIIR
+175 GGGGLIR
-182 WKGTGPFLLFV
+182 WQGTGPLLLFV

-199 WLLFADRLAKGA
+199 WLLFADRLAKRA

-235 GKVSIRGLVVA
+235 GKVALNGLVVA
-246 SPDEPL
+246 SPDEPF
-252 KNLIEA
+252 KNLLEA

-275 VIDRLLANGL
+275 VIDRLAANGL
-285 RFGTARQSDGRT
+285 RFGTARQADGRT
-297 AGPSDGIKA
+297 AGPSEGIKA

-316 VPILQLAVGKVEV
+316 VPLLQLAVGKVEV
-329 GQLDPNVLFTGREA
+329 GQLDPNILFTGREA
-343 LALVARA
+343 QALVARA
-350 DSAQSAWNAAAGSLD
+350 DSAQAAWNAAVTGLD

-397 LSQVRQARDR
+397 LSQVRQARAR
-407 VEAVDRGVKSGIASL
+407 VEAVDREVKSGIASL
-422 QAGAAEL
+422 QAGAADL
-429 AAVRQRDYA
+429 AAVRRRDYA
-438 IARRVLK
+438 IGRRVLK

-491 GAGWVR
+491 GASWVR

-517 NAELSFILDAA
+517 DAELSFVLDATA
-528 GPAAR
+528 PAAR
-533 QRRYAGRLMGL
+533 QRRYVGRLVGL

-551 GRPTTLFAE
+551 GRPTTLLAE

-577 RDSGMGTAQGAAL
+577 RDSGVGTVQGAAL

-600 HLAPGQGTVTLSFAL
+600 HLAPGQGAVTLSFAL
-615 VGDSLRGRWSVHTD
+615 VGDSVRGRWSVHTD

-636 NGAAAGPAGQVLVE
+636 NGAPTGSAAQVLVE
-650 RVITGVRILDISARL
+650 RVITGVRTLDISARL
-665 SGTFDRPS
+665 SGTLDRPS

-679 LDRAVGDQLRAVL
+679 LDRAVGDQLRGVL

-699 DRQIRARVDS
+699 NEQIRARVDS
-709 LFETPVELANSRV
+709 LFATPVELANSRI

>member
-1 MILLKH
+1 MIGLLKH

-38 VVLILIIMLRVSFS
+38 VVLIFIIMLRVSFS
-52 GALLGWLIFTPLGFA
+52 GALLGWLLFTPLGFA

-78 LLLETPALNGVWTT
+78 LLLETPALTGMWTT

-104 NNTVVLGSLAV
+104 NNTVVLGSLVV

-135 TAVQAWV
+135 AAVQVWV
-142 RSHQPPPPPAPA
+142 RHHQPPPPPPV
-154 PGTAAVRRYPPP
+154 PGTTSARRYPPP
-166 SRPVRRAGG
+166 SRPARRVGGGGLIRWQG
-175 AGGGIIR
+175 AG
-182 WKGTGPFLLFV
+182 PLLLFV

-199 WLLFADRLAKGA
+199 WLLFADRLAKRA

-235 GKVSIRGLVVA
+235 GKVALNGLVVA
-246 SPDEPL
+246 SPDEPF
-252 KNLIEA
+252 KNLLEA

-275 VIDRLLANGL
+275 VIDRLAANGL
-285 RFGTARQSDGRT
+285 RFGTARQADGRT
-297 AGPSDGIKA
+297 AGPSEGIKA

-316 VPILQLAVGKVEV
+316 VPILQLVVGKVEV

-343 LALVARA
+343 QALVARV
-350 DSAQSAWNAAAGSLD
+350 DSAQAAWSAAVGGLD

-422 QAGAAEL
+422 QAGAADL
-429 AAVRQRDYA
+429 AAVRRRDYA

-491 GAGWVR
+491 GASWVR

-517 NAELSFILDAA
+517 DAELSFVLDATA
-528 GPAAR
+528 PAAR
-533 QRRYAGRLMGL
+533 QRRYAGRLVGL

-551 GRPTTLFAE
+551 GRPTTLLAE

-577 RDSGMGTAQGAAL
+577 RDSGVGTAQGAAL

-600 HLAPGQGTVTLSFAL
+600 HLAPGQGAVTLSFAL
-615 VGDSLRGRWSVHTD
+615 VGDSVRGRWSVHTD

-636 NGAAAGPAGQVLVE
+636 NGAPTGSAAQVLVE
-650 RVITGVRILDISARL
+650 RVITGVRTLDISARL
-665 SGTFDRPS
+665 SGTLDRPS
-673 LSVSSN
+673 LSVGSN
-679 LDRAVGDQLRAVL
+679 LDRAVGDQLRGVL
-692 ADEIEAA
+692 ADEIETANE
-699 DRQIRARVDS
+699 QIRARVDS
-709 LFETPVELANSRV
+709 LFATPVELANSRV